1 MAELKYTTRSIRQ
14 RGAKE
19 MWGITL
25 SHKNP
30 ITGETV
36 RTYHKV
42 EAKTRKQAEKK
53 RDKLIL
59 DLKRKGGARELFHL
73 VIRGE
78 VGLLG
83 LVHDHAFAVHER

>member
-42 EAKTRKQAEKK
+42 EAKDPQASREEA
-53 RDKLIL
+53 RRADLGPEAQERGQGSSSIL
-59 DLKRKGGARELFHL
+59 
-73 VIRGE
+73 
-78 VGLLG
+78 
-83 LVHDHAFAVHER
+83 